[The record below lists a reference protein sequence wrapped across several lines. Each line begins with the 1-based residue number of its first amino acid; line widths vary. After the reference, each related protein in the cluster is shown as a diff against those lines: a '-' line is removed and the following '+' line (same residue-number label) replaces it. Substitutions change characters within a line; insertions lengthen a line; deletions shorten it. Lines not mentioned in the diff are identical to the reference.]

1 MADAKTA
8 KINRLN
14 RIAGQVRGLAQMIE
28 DDRYCMDILH
38 QLQAVKSALAKVETQ
53 ILKDHAACCV
63 AEAIASGVDRHAASR
78 VGADESA
85 DGGHLATEF
94 GAPVASAR
102 DGRPG
107 RCRAL
112 KPFPTAKS

>member
-63 AEAIASGVDRHAASR
+63 AEAIASGDEADLREKFEELVD
-78 VGADESA
+78 
-85 DGGHLATEF
+85 LF
-94 GAPVASAR
+94 
-102 DGRPG
+102 
-107 RCRAL
+107 
-112 KPFPTAKS
+112 AKRR